1 MTSVRTW
8 KRKKILNKMEN
19 KELEEKSLPTEQV
32 TTTEKKTKPK
42 DPGRIAAGKKLAEYN
57 KKARE
62 AKKAGQENK
71 EIPKEN
77 KDKIPKENNQEGSFS
92 LTQILSVVSIVVSL
106 AGLYYKRKELM
117 SLVKPEKNDFQAPPI
132 REINSDRR
140 ERRVG
145 RVEISEDLERLREE
159 SEESKKDSKCQPM
172 D

>member
-1 MTSVRTW
+1 
-8 KRKKILNKMEN
+8 MEN
-19 KELEEKSLPTEQV
+19 KEPLPTEQV

-42 DPGRIAAGKKLAEYN
+42 DPGRIAAGKRLAEHN

-62 AKKAGQENK
+62 AKMAGRKK

-92 LTQILSVVSIVVSL
+92 LTQILSVVNIVVSL

-117 SLVKPEKNDFQAPPI
+117 SFVKPEKSDFQAPPI
-132 REINSDRR
+132 REISDQR

-145 RVEISEDLERLREE
+145 RTEISEDLERLRE
-159 SEESKKDSKCQPM
+159 EESKKDSKCQPM